1 MKKNNFFYTLII
13 ISIFCFTSVKADQKF
28 DLGKDL
34 FLNNCAV
41 CHTLLDAQSSGNIG
55 PNLNE
60 LRLDKMRIM
69 GAVTNGIGVMP
80 PFEGVLSSE
89 DIEAV
94 VHYVSIASN
103 N

>member
-1 MKKNNFFYTLII
+1 MPYSFRC
-13 ISIFCFTSVKADQKF
+13 SILWKYWSK
-28 DLGKDL
+28 
-34 FLNNCAV
+34 
-41 CHTLLDAQSSGNIG
+41 
-55 PNLNE
+55 LNE

-80 PFEGVLSSE
+80 SFEGVLSSE

-94 VHYVSIASN
+94 AHYVSIASN

>member
-1 MKKNNFFYTLII
+1 MKKNNFFYTLIV
-13 ISIFCFTSVKADQKF
+13 ISILFFIPVKADQKF

-55 PNLNE
+55 PNLDE
-60 LRLDKMRIM
+60 LRPDKMRIM
-69 GAVTNGIGVMP
+69 RAVTTGIGVMP
-80 PFEGVLSSE
+80 PFEGALSSE

-94 VHYVSIASN
+94 AHYVSITFN